1 MYLQKMELN
10 VDTKLFEPYIDMLD
24 ALYVSEDAEEDMRT
38 LSKSNNDI
46 WYHIALSPEVGY
58 DLRGVA
64 AKVYTLGLLD
74 KNDEKGAIRSDL
86 ESLKTLRDT
95 SERLVK
101 LGVLYA
107 MEAMDNY
114 DYAFIFHKDSD
125 TYVLR
130 QYRELTGLMTE
141 FQTTLPQ
148 GFPPSYIPTAE
159 VQRNFLALAEPPEV
173 KVHYMNF
180 EGEEE

>member
-1 MYLQKMELN
+1 MDK
-10 VDTKLFEPYIDMLD
+10 KLLDPYIDMLD

-38 LSKSNNDI
+38 LSKSNNDM
-46 WYHIALSPEVGY
+46 WYQIALSPEVGY

-74 KNDEKGAIRSDL
+74 KKNPLRSDL

-95 SERLVK
+95 GERLVK

-130 QYRELTGLMTE
+130 QYRELTGLLTE

-148 GFPPSYIPTAE
+148 GFPPSFIPTAE
-159 VQRNFLALAEPPEV
+159 IQRNFLALAEPPEV
-173 KVHYMNF
+173 KVHYMDF
-180 EGEEE
+180 GGEEE